1 MLLDSGVMLNQ
12 GHPVG
17 KQTLCLLLP
26 KGSWFQGERTQ
37 SSRHFSCVCRVVEVE
52 ETKTQQK
59 GVLGSRIGMS
69 KKAQKSGGTGA
80 SEETGHGSAGGP
92 GKSKHQ
98 RLRGMSG

>member
-1 MLLDSGVMLNQ
+1 M
-12 GHPVG
+12 
-17 KQTLCLLLP
+17 
-26 KGSWFQGERTQ
+26 
-37 SSRHFSCVCRVVEVE
+37 E

-80 SEETGHGSAGGP
+80 SEETGHGSAEGP